1 MASDMVISG
10 ASFNPL
16 TDMKYT
22 KPKVNSVGGRSVG
35 IINSKTSTV
44 LNLSSPLML
53 TWGVQEFTDDKT
65 GKVSYDLA
73 LQFPNEGF
81 ETPATK
87 KFITN
92 MATFEKKIKED
103 AILNS
108 KEWFSKPKMTADA
121 VDALWTPVLKYPKN
135 KETLEADMTR
145 APTLKVKL
153 PLWDGKFQCEIY
165 DTNGTMMYPD
175 AKSPNTPV
183 DLITKGMNIVAIIQC
198 GGLWF
203 ANGKFGCTWR
213 LFQTV
218 VQPKPSLKGR
228 CLIACSPAV
237 KQALV
242 TAAATPS
249 MASDET
255 GLTIEEDSDYEAD
268 PEPEDVPVPVA
279 VAVVAPAPVA
289 AVAPAKIKVKSAP
302 APAPAPAPVP
312 APVPAAAAP
321 EPTVEE
327 TAPLIP
333 AAQAP
338 VVIKK
343 KVVRKKE

>member
-1 MASDMVISG
+1 MSSDMVISG

-73 LQFPNEGF
+73 LQFPNDGF

-92 MATFEKKIKED
+92 MAAFEKKIKED

-153 PLWDGKFQCEIY
+153 PFWDGQWKELELY
-165 DTNGTMMYPD
+165 DVEMMPVFPD
-175 AKSPNTPV
+175 ASNPALSPK
-183 DLITKGMNIVAIIQC
+183 DLIAKGSHIAVSIQC
-198 GGLWF
+198 GGIWF
-203 ANGKFGCTWR
+203 ANGKFGVTWK
-213 LFQTV
+213 LFQAIVKPKMTLKGKCHIKLDEEEKTKIV
-218 VQPKPSLKGR
+218 AQVIQTDVDGDGDGDADHDNVSAVIEDEDDEVPSAAPVRVASVAPKP
-228 CLIACSPAV
+228 
-237 KQALV
+237 
-242 TAAATPS
+242 AAA
-249 MASDET
+249 A
-255 GLTIEEDSDYEAD
+255 A
-268 PEPEDVPVPVA
+268 
-279 VAVVAPAPVA
+279 APVA
-289 AVAPAKIKVKSAP
+289 A
-302 APAPAPAPVP
+302 
-312 APVPAAAAP
+312 AAAA
-321 EPTVEE
+321 
-327 TAPLIP
+327 
-333 AAQAP
+333 AAAGGDAAS
-338 VVIKK
+338 KK
-343 KVVRKKE
+343 KIVRKA